1 MERLLLVLHCVLYT
15 PAIGRSSFTE
25 IASTLQGIME
35 ISLLLLLLL
44 LIMLLLVDLSP
55 WLGEPT

>member
-1 MERLLLVLHCVLYT
+1 MALLLHCVVYT
-15 PAIGRSSFTE
+15 PTIGRSSFTE

-35 ISLLLLLLL
+35 ISLLVLILL